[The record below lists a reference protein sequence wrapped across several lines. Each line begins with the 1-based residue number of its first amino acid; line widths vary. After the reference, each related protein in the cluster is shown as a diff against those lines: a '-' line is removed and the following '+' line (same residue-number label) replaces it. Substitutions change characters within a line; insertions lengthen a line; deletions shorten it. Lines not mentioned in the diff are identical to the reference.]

1 MDVLVVVDCQN
12 DFIDGSLACH
22 HSHEAVENIVKFIK
36 ENKVTPVYSMDWHSR
51 ENKSFKENGG
61 IWPVHCVRDT
71 QGSELSKVFFEKLD
85 GKNIPNEE
93 NTFKKGMDDVVE
105 EYSAFNAKNVHGTKI
120 HELDAKTFYVC
131 GIASEFCVRETVLEL
146 RRHGKNVVLL
156 EDLLG
161 YVDEENHKKNIEE
174 LKSMGVEVLWT

>member
-36 ENKVTPVYSMDWHSR
+36 ENKVSPVYSMDWHSR

-105 EYSAFNAKNVHGTKI
+105 EYSAFNSKNAHGTKI

-146 RRHGKNVVLL
+146 KKHGKNVLLL

-174 LKSMGVEVLWT
+174 LKKMGVEVL